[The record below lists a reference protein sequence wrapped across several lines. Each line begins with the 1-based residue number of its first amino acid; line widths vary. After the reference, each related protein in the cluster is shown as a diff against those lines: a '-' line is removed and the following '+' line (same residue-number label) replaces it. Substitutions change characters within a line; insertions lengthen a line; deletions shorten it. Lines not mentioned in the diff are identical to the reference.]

1 MSVRLLYR
9 GIYRKVYKNNIL
21 AKLLNALKTK
31 GVRNEQG
38 VNLQNMSFWR

>member
-1 MSVRLLYR
+1 MKFGYFTILF
-9 GIYRKVYKNNIL
+9 YKNNIL

-38 VNLQNMSFWR
+38 VNLQNMSFWE